1 MSNDAKLTVLGKI
14 TFPWNPFQDNVGCRV
29 VDEEQQADVNGA
41 GIIVPRC
48 GPFFS
53 RAFTIKLKDSGRA
66 LSFEAGDYSFLY
78 PFGAFIERY
87 NRLAYG
93 AIQIKGITSPT
104 DFIIEYD
111 TIGGDFVLSDI
122 AYAEAVAN
130 QLTAPRTTDWNNIV
144 NLPLTWPADP
154 HQHPASDTMNY
165 GDLMVW
171 MQSYLNVIT
180 QNPDATWISRFEQH
194 LEDDLQKA
202 HKADL
207 KMLGVDNLGDWAMAR
222 YPTDMKG
229 NSTELL
235 CNVSFLKAM
244 IRGYQTGEWQ

>member
-14 TFPWNPFQDNVGCRV
+14 TYTWNPFQDNVANRV
-29 VDEEQQADVNGA
+29 TGEEQQADTNGS

-53 RAFTIKLKDSGRA
+53 RNFVIKLKESGRA
-66 LSFEAGDYSFLY
+66 LSFEAGDYTFLY
-78 PFGAFIERY
+78 PFGAFNERY
-87 NRLAYG
+87 NRLAWG
-93 AIQIKGITSPT
+93 AVQVKGVSTPT

-111 TIGGDFVLSDI
+111 TIGGDFVLSDL

-130 QLTAPRTTDWNNIV
+130 QLNAPRTTDWNNIV

-165 GDLMVW
+165 GDLIVW
-171 MQSYLNVIT
+171 MQSYMNAVL
-180 QNPDATWISRFEQH
+180 QNPDATWMSRFQKH
-194 LEDDLQKA
+194 LEDDLQDA

-207 KMLGVDNLGDWAMAR
+207 SMLGVNNLGDWAMAK
-222 YPTDMKG
+222 YPDDMKG

-235 CNVSFLKAM
+235 GNVAFIKAM
-244 IRGYQTGEWQ
+244 IRSYQTGEWQ

>member
-1 MSNDAKLTVLGKI
+1 MSNDAKLQVLGKI
-14 TFPWNPFQDNVGCRV
+14 TYTWNPFQDNVANRV
-29 VDEEQQADVNGA
+29 TGEEQQADENGA

-53 RAFTIKLKDSGRA
+53 RNVVIKLKESGRA

-93 AIQIKGITSPT
+93 AIQIKGVSTPT

-111 TIGGDFVLSDI
+111 TIGGDFVLSDL

-171 MQSYLNVIT
+171 MKSYMDAIT
-180 QNPDATWISRFEQH
+180 ENPDATWMSRFEQH

-207 KMLGVDNLGDWAMAR
+207 KMLGVNNLEDWAMAK
-222 YPTDMKG
+222 YPDDQAGNADNLLVSVGFMK
-229 NSTELL
+229 E
-235 CNVSFLKAM
+235 M
-244 IRGYQTGEWQ
+244 IRGYQKGDWQ